1 MAFEDSPR
9 VKINKAVDEAK
20 AAVSEAVDDVKVAAH
35 RAKTD
40 AEDRRAQGRRRGE
53 DQGGRGDEATDQGHL
68 TPLCTRFTA
77 IRGTATPDGPV
88 LFFRDGALRARCN
101 SEPFRSLRYCYAAAA
116 SSPCMKRIAIVLA
129 LVLLLAAAGCT
140 SPGTSPVAQD
150 TKYSNSGTVGGAL
163 PADRSAGSGEAV
175 APGTASTVA
184 PIDPKLIRNADL
196 RVEVPS
202 LEPALDRVRSI
213 AADQNGT
220 VAGLE
225 VRAESGSQRTATVT
239 VRVPEDRFDAT
250 LAALR
255 AVGTVRSESVQ
266 AQDVTEEYVDLGAKR
281 DSLSRQL
288 EQCPPDH
295 GQHDRGRPGPEGPG
309 GGRAGPAR
317 TRPDRGP
324 APYSRAGPRSRG
336 SRSVSEEPAPLAG
349 GALPSIV
356 EVLGTGIQG
365 FFAVLAGLVI
375 LVITLLPLALIG
387 GAAWLLYRRYRRSK
401 A

>member
-1 MAFEDSPR
+1 
-9 VKINKAVDEAK
+9 
-20 AAVSEAVDDVKVAAH
+20 
-35 RAKTD
+35 
-40 AEDRRAQGRRRGE
+40 
-53 DQGGRGDEATDQGHL
+53 
-68 TPLCTRFTA
+68 
-77 IRGTATPDGPV
+77 
-88 LFFRDGALRARCN
+88 
-101 SEPFRSLRYCYAAAA
+101 
-116 SSPCMKRIAIVLA
+116 MKRIAIVLA

-184 PIDPKLIRNADL
+184 PTDPKLIRNADL

-288 EQCPPDH
+288 EQYHRIMANTTGVD
-295 GQHDRGRPGPEGPG
+295 QVLKVQEEVERVQLELDRTEGRLRYLES
-309 GGRAGPAR
+309 R
-317 TRPDRGP
+317 TSF
-324 APYSRAGPRSRG
+324 SRVTLRL
-336 SRSVSEEPAPLAG
+336 EEPAPLAG